1 MPAAG
6 KHKKFQIRDKGLFYC
21 ILLSAAAAFLSLIWF
36 IVKEGGFFYVVNDF
50 NAEVIPYY
58 VESAK
63 LLKEGGLAQFFG
75 WDWHVDMGASYV
87 NSMSYY
93 TLGSPF
99 FWIYLLVPAKAFPYA
114 AGWIY
119 MLKYITAAA
128 AAYLYIR
135 IFVKDPVPCT
145 AGALMYAFSGFQ
157 SIHLVFYFFHDVVAF
172 FPLLLVG
179 AEKVISAVTCTAMS
193 TGAGDEI
200 SGRRTSPLILRP
212 DILQAVL
219 YLSFAAFLNALT
231 NYYFFVQDVIILI
244 IYFVVR
250 VLYLRMPLRRII
262 TGTLLCLAGGVLGVA
277 VSAFLFLPSILYVLA
292 MPRSVT
298 EFYLSNILY
307 SPQYFLYIVRGF
319 LYPGEIMNDQS
330 SFYGFYHTSTSCY
343 LPLCCVSLCAAYLL
357 RRKDWLS
364 GITKLFIVFS
374 FIPLASTMF
383 LGFSQNYQRWW
394 YALILMMALAGAEM
408 IKERPVREI
417 RLGVLINALLLILF
431 YVSVRYMKWS
441 ADMDSMIIDRGRFLR
456 NFAFS
461 LVCVLLTGVL
471 LTAGRN
477 KRLDERKDVSWLPGS
492 EISVRTAGITA
503 AVFAACVITTF
514 CTMKEY
520 QPGTTRIYK
529 DLKNEYRSAFV
540 LSQQDPQ
547 YRYNTDNNIYTMTVP
562 GNGSYSST
570 LSNSH
575 YSFDDLFDQ
584 YLTYSTVNK
593 NAVIGLPELTAGKYE
608 ITQEPTGRP
617 VVQEVSVNDLHY
629 YVEERPACPIG
640 FQMDSFVRRD
650 ELKAVP
656 LEARAFMM
664 LGAAVVEDKDVSL
677 LAGYAD
683 EKDQESFDWSRS
695 YDQYVLEDIENGVKD
710 FSKDASGFRCT
721 DVSDRDHLVY
731 FSVPNDEGWSAA
743 IDGAPAKI
751 IDSGGMMLLCV
762 PAGSHSIEFSYE
774 TPCLKAGIVI
784 SLAGLLMNVL
794 LYVLYRRMRRQ
805 AA

>member
-21 ILLSAAAAFLSLIWF
+21 ILLSAAAAFLSLIYF

-63 LLKEGGLAQFFG
+63 LLKEGGLPQFFG

-119 MLKYITAAA
+119 MLKYITATV

-135 IFVKDPVPCT
+135 IFVKDPVPCV

-172 FPLLLVG
+172 FPLLLIG
-179 AEKVISAVTCTAMS
+179 AEKIIRAAASGS
-193 TGAGDEI
+193 DETERSS
-200 SGRRTSPLILRP
+200 SGKRPAPFVLRP
-212 DILQAVL
+212 DVLQAVL
-219 YLSFAAFLNALT
+219 YLSFAAALNALT

-244 IYFVVR
+244 IYFLVR
-250 VLYLRMPLRRII
+250 VFCMRLPFRRILC
-262 TGTLLCLAGGVLGVA
+262 GALLSLAGGILGAA
-277 VSAFLFLPSILYVLA
+277 VSAFLFLPSILYVMA

-307 SPQYFLYIVRGF
+307 SPQYFLYLVRGF

-343 LPLCCVSLCAAYLL
+343 VPLCCVSLSAAYLL
-357 RRKDWLS
+357 YKKDWLS
-364 GITKLFIVFS
+364 KITKLFILFS

-394 YALILMMALAGAEM
+394 YALILMMALTGAAVISEN
-408 IKERPVREI
+408 PVQEI
-417 RLGVLINALLLILF
+417 RKGVLINAALLVLF
-431 YVSVRYMKWS
+431 YVSVRFMKWS
-441 ADMDSMIIDRGRFLR
+441 SDMDSMIIDGARFFR
-456 NFAFS
+456 NFVFS
-461 LVCVLLTGVL
+461 LVCVLLTGL
-471 LTAGRN
+471 ILTAVKNR
-477 KRLDERKDVSWLPGS
+477 RK
-492 EISVRTAGITA
+492 EIITG

-514 CTMKEY
+514 WTMKEY
-520 QPGTTRIYK
+520 QPGTTRIYN

-608 ITQEPTGRP
+608 ITKEPTGRP
-617 VVQEVSVNDLHY
+617 VVQEVTMNSLHY

-640 FQMDSFVRRD
+640 FRLDSFVRRD
-650 ELKAVP
+650 ELKSVP

-664 LGAAVVEDKDVSL
+664 LGAAVVNEEDVPL
-677 LAGYAD
+677 LSGYAD
-683 EKDQESFDWSRS
+683 EKNQESFDWTRS
-695 YDQYVLEDIENGVKD
+695 YDQYVLEDIENGVTD

-721 DVSDRDHLVY
+721 DVSDKDHLVY

-743 IDGAPAKI
+743 IDGTPAKI

-762 PAGSHSIEFSYE
+762 PAGSHSIEFTYV
-774 TPCLKAGIVI
+774 TPYLKAGVI
-784 SLAGLLMNVL
+784 ITLAGILMNL
-794 LYVLYRRMRRQ
+794 FLYILYRRARRT
-805 AA
+805 AG